1 MPSRK
6 KLKDKGKGKQKKEMR
21 QLANATPAEII
32 RGIHE
37 GMPGATLALMKH
49 LQQNGCHYDELE
61 RDGVI
66 EAMLKNL
73 KRCDESLASVFGV
86 SPADQDMICLPQF
99 CLSALLTVGRE
110 SHNRQEVCRKIAEG
124 ISPVIKCMVHE
135 RRVFFQSTESWFES
149 MTHFIA
155 SIYIITQEQRETW
168 LSVIKHD
175 GLLPFLGQ
183 AICWS
188 QCRQDIVKGFRRSNR
203 TDPHEAITDAVHS
216 IAFFLSQES
225 KNFGIPVPI
234 AFKLLKSIGAV
245 AMAEGS
251 QLSVIVGMIR
261 SYGYMCQDRD
271 ISTDFSRNKLADIIP
286 SLIRG
291 GCVDETVMKELAK
304 LRDISPEFVA
314 RCMVPIICSSDS
326 RFAGALRSGLF
337 ATTLSIC
344 AQLGRQDICVKLF
357 GGLESGKSGILAD
370 ELASRMIDV
379 LYMLRLHHKTHK
391 VLGSM
396 ATLDF
401 QGLED
406 KLEHISRDAQVSV
419 CANCLRTFDR
429 KVLKWC
435 KGTNML
441 EPFCSRECLRESW
454 DAEVCTDFS
463 AVVEEDDDKR
473 LISLKRNILQAGS
486 KVFRDTVGIVMRE
499 YGQAIAR
506 GQGLTTT
513 IDLREFPP
521 RVSSG
526 LPSVDLSGC
535 VHVTFIA
542 EDFRGSKDGGGRRVL
557 VLRKRFAI

>member
-6 KLKDKGKGKQKKEMR
+6 KQKGKGKSMQKKEMR
-21 QLANATPAEII
+21 QFSNATPAEII
-32 RGIHE
+32 RGIH
-37 GMPGATLALMKH
+37 GGKPGAIRALAGFVSQH
-49 LQQNGCHYDELE
+49 EGSVPYDELE
-61 RDGVI
+61 RDGVT
-66 EAMLKNL
+66 EALLRNL
-73 KRCDESLASVFGV
+73 QRCDESLASVFGTAQDRPSV
-86 SPADQDMICLPQF
+86 IVTLPAF
-99 CLSALLTVGRE
+99 CLTALVKIVTE
-110 SHNRQEVCRKIAEG
+110 SHNKQEVCRKIADG

-135 RRVFFQSTESWFES
+135 RRVFFQSTESWFETATRDVAVRDKARWPPAIS
-149 MTHFIA
+149 
-155 SIYIITQEQRETW
+155 W
-168 LSVIKHD
+168 P
-175 GLLPFLGQ
+175 GNLLEP
-183 AICWS
+183 
-188 QCRQDIVKGFRRSNR
+188 V
-203 TDPHEAITDAVHS
+203 P
-216 IAFFLSQES
+216 QES

-291 GCVDETVMKELAK
+291 GCVDETVMKELAE
-304 LRDISPEFVA
+304 LRDISPEFIA

-344 AQLGRQDICVKLF
+344 AQLGRQDICVKFF
-357 GGLESGKSGILAD
+357 GGLENGKSGIRAD

-526 LPSVDLSGC
+526 LPSVDPSGC

>member
-6 KLKDKGKGKQKKEMR
+6 KQKGKGKSMLKKEIR
-21 QLANATPAEII
+21 LFSNATPAEII
-32 RGIHE
+32 RGIHC
-37 GMPGATLALMKH
+37 GKHGAIRALAGFVS
-49 LQQNGCHYDELE
+49 QNKGSVPYDE

-66 EAMLKNL
+66 EALLRNL
-73 KRCDESLASVFGV
+73 QRCDESLASVFGTAQDRPSAIV
-86 SPADQDMICLPQF
+86 TLPAF
-99 CLSALLTVGRE
+99 CLSTLLRVETE
-110 SHNRQEVCRKIAEG
+110 SHNKQEVCRKIADG

-149 MTHFIA
+149 MKHFITLV
-155 SIYIITQEQRETW
+155 YRITHKQRETW
-168 LSVIKHD
+168 LSVMKHD

-183 AICWS
+183 AVCWS
-188 QCRQDIVKGFRRSNR
+188 QCRQDIVGGFHTSNM
-203 TDPHEAITDAVHS
+203 TVPQEEIISTVHS

-225 KNFGIPVPI
+225 KDFGVSVPI
-234 AFKLLKSIGAV
+234 GCKLLTRIGAV
-245 AMAEGS
+245 AIAKGS
-251 QLSVIVGMIR
+251 ELPAIIGMIR

-271 ISTDFSRNKLADIIP
+271 ISTDISRNQLTDIITT
-286 SLIRG
+286 LIWG
-291 GCVDETVMKELAK
+291 GCVDETVMKELVE
-304 LRDISPEFVA
+304 LRDVCPEFVA
-314 RCMVPIICSSDS
+314 RCMARIICSSDS

-344 AQLGRQDICVKLF
+344 AQLGRQDVCFHLF
-357 GGLESGKSGILAD
+357 EGLQSGIPAD
-370 ELASRMIDV
+370 ELASGMIHV
-379 LYMLRLHHKTHK
+379 LYMLRLHDKTHK

-406 KLEHISRDAQVSV
+406 KLEHISRDAQVLV
-419 CANCLRTFDR
+419 CANCLRTFD
-429 KVLKWC
+429 KKALKWC

-441 EPFCSRECLRESW
+441 EPFCSMECLRESW
-454 DAEVCTDFS
+454 DAKACADFG

-513 IDLREFPP
+513 IDLRKFPP
-521 RVSSG
+521 CVSSG
-526 LPSVDLSGC
+526 LPSVDPSGC

-557 VLRKRFAI
+557 VLRKRFAV